1 MLFKNNNKRYYIPF
15 DYPKIH
21 IGNIMYNVLINLL
34 VYRKV
39 NKLLYVIQCRV
50 GVGSIDTLLH
60 NSYYTH

>member
-1 MLFKNNNKRYYIPF
+1 
-15 DYPKIH
+15 
-21 IGNIMYNVLINLL
+21 MYNVLIHLL